1 MPAQNPDLS
10 AWLSRLEAL
19 HPQSIDLGLERIAKA
34 WQRLAVDLSGIPII
48 SIAGTNGKGS
58 SQAMLEAIYQAQGYS
73 TGVYSSPHLLRYN
86 ERIRLHGQPVT
97 DADICK
103 AFVAV
108 EAARGDISLTYFEF
122 GTLAAFWLFAQA
134 RPDLLILEVGLGG
147 RLDAVNILDADVAL
161 ITSIDYD
168 HQDWLGTNIDQI
180 AREKAGILRSGRIGV
195 FNGSQPPQGLMDAA
209 AEVGAGLW
217 LRERD
222 YGYECTQL
230 DWSWWQGESR
240 LEKLP
245 LPALIGAHQC
255 ANAAAVLAV
264 TALLQQRLPLNPEA
278 LCQGLRSVRLSGRFQ
293 VIAQAPELILDV
305 AHNPEAARSLAA
317 SLRVRPCQ
325 GRTLALF
332 GIMADKDAAA
342 VVAEFIPLVDAWL
355 VAAPGVSRAMSA
367 EALVGLLKPMGAK
380 GLEPYPSLAEAFIR
394 ARALAGPDDRI
405 LVFGSFFTLAEV
417 LKLL

>member
-1 MPAQNPDLS
+1 MPHPLDLS
-10 AWLSRLEAL
+10 GWLTRLEGL
-19 HPQSIDLGLERIAKA
+19 HPQSIDLGLERITQV
-34 WQRLAVDLSGIPII
+34 WQRLDADLCGIPII
-48 SIAGTNGKGS
+48 SIGGTNGKGS

-86 ERIRLHGQPVT
+86 ERIRLDGAPVT
-97 DADICK
+97 DADICR
-103 AFVAV
+103 AFVAI

-168 HQDWLGTNIDQI
+168 HQDWLGSDIDQI
-180 AREKAGILRSGRIGV
+180 AREKAGILRPGRIGV
-195 FNGSQPPQGLMDAA
+195 FNGSQPPQGLVDAA
-209 AEVGAGLW
+209 AKIGAHLW
-217 LRERD
+217 LRGRD
-222 YGYECTQL
+222 YGYEYGQHA
-230 DWSWWQGESR
+230 WRWWQGESR
-240 LEKLP
+240 LENLP
-245 LPALIGAHQC
+245 LPALIGVHQC

-264 TALLQQRLPLNPEA
+264 AALLQQRLPLNPEA
-278 LCQGLRSVRLSGRFQ
+278 ICQGLQSVRLPGRFQ

-317 SLRVRPCQ
+317 SLRQRPCQ
-325 GRTLALF
+325 GRTLAIF
-332 GIMADKDAAA
+332 GIMADKDVAA
-342 VVAEFIPLVDAWL
+342 VAAEFIPLMDGWL
-355 VAAPGVSRAMSA
+355 IAAPDVPRAMRV
-367 EALVGLLKPMGAK
+367 EALANLLQGMGAR
-380 GLEPYPSLAEAFIR
+380 GLEPLSSLAEAYAR

-405 LVFGSFFTLAEV
+405 LVFGSFFTLGEI